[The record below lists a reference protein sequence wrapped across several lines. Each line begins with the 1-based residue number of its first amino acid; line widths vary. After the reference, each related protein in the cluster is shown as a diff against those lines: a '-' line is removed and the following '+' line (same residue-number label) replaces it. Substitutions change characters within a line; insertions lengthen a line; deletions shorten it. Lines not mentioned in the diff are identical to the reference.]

1 MSLKVLEITN
11 EVLDKYEA
19 AKLARE
25 QLRHLVYD
33 SYGQYSVDT
42 LSRAIP
48 RREDSLKLSTRR
60 IIWAVRKINKLTKS
74 ANVVGE
80 VLGKLHP

>member
-1 MSLKVLEITN
+1 MSLQVLNITN
-11 EVLDKYEA
+11 DDLERLEKV
-19 AKLARE
+19 KLAKE
-25 QLRHLVYD
+25 HLRHLVYD

>member
-1 MSLKVLEITN
+1 MSLKVLDITN
-11 EVLDKYEA
+11 EALEQVEKVRT
-19 AKLARE
+19 ARE

-48 RREDSLKLSTRR
+48 RREDTLKLSTRR

>member
-1 MSLKVLEITN
+1 MSLKVLDITN
-11 EVLDKYEA
+11 EDLEKVEK
-19 AKLARE
+19 KRIIIE
-25 QLRHLVYD
+25 QMKKLVYN

-80 VLGKLHP
+80 VLGRLHP